1 VNIALF
7 GGTFDP
13 VHNGHLA
20 VAQAAADRFSLDR
33 VLFIP
38 SGRPPHKDREPQA
51 PYEDRYRMAEF
62 ACQADPRFEASR
74 LEDPQVLGGG
84 KTYSVDT
91 IERVRDELAPGDD
104 LYFLIGQDA
113 FDELAIWHRLEDVVE
128 KVEFIVASR
137 PHSVSSVRREGVAA
151 QARFQELEGVDVP
164 ISATAVRRLAAQGS
178 DLRGSVPDPVADY
191 IRRHRLYQKNEGGRP
206 DGRPPFCLE

>member
-1 VNIALF
+1 VKIALF

-20 VAQAAADRFSLDR
+20 AAKAAADRFGLDR

-38 SGRPPHKDREPQA
+38 SGRPPHKDRAPQA
-51 PYEDRYRMAEF
+51 AYEDRYRMAEL

-74 LEDPQVLGGG
+74 LEDPKALGDG
-84 KTYSVDT
+84 KSYSVDT
-91 IERVRDELAPGDD
+91 IERVREDLAADDE

-113 FDELAIWHRLEDVVE
+113 FDELSIWHRLEDVVE

-137 PHSVSSVRREGVAA
+137 PHSVSSLRREGAA
-151 QARFQELEGVDVP
+151 ARARFSVLDGVAVP
-164 ISATAVRRLAAQGS
+164 VSATAVRQLAAGGI

-191 IRRHRLYQKNEGGRP
+191 IRQHELYLNK
-206 DGRPPFCLE
+206 

>member
-1 VNIALF
+1 MKIALF

-20 VAQAAADRFSLDR
+20 VATTAANRFDLDR

-38 SGRPPHKDREPQA
+38 SGRPPHKDRGPQA
-51 PYEDRYRMAEF
+51 AYEDRYRMVEL
-62 ACQADPRFEASR
+62 ACRADSRFDASR
-74 LEDPQVLGGG
+74 LEDPKVLGDG

-91 IERVRDELAPGDD
+91 IEQVRAGLGPNDE

-113 FDELAIWHRLEDVVE
+113 FDELSIWHRLEDVVDR
-128 KVEFIVASR
+128 VAFIVASR
-137 PHSVSSVRREGVAA
+137 PHSVSSVRREGIAA
-151 QARFQELEGVDVP
+151 RARFQQLEGVDVP
-164 ISATAVRRLAAQGS
+164 VSATAVRQLAAQGI

-191 IRRHRLYQKNEGGRP
+191 IRQHQLYQQK
-206 DGRPPFCLE
+206 

>member
-1 VNIALF
+1 VKIALF

-20 VAQAAADRFSLDR
+20 AAKAAADRFGLDR

-38 SGRPPHKDREPQA
+38 SGRPPHKDLGPQA
-51 PYEDRYRMAEF
+51 AYEDRYRMAEL

-74 LEDPQVLGGG
+74 LEDPALLGNG
-84 KTYSVDT
+84 KTYSIDT
-91 IERVRDELAPGDD
+91 IEKVRSSLKPEDE

-113 FDELAIWHRLEDVVE
+113 FDELSIWHRLEDVVE

-137 PHSVSSVRREGVAA
+137 PHSVSSARREGVAA
-151 QARFQELEGVDVP
+151 RARFKALEGVAVQV
-164 ISATAVRRLAAQGS
+164 SATAVRQLAARQL
-178 DLRGSVPDPVADY
+178 DLHGSVPPRVADY
-191 IRRHRLYQKNEGGRP
+191 IRRHELYRKKGGDQP
-206 DGRPPFCLE
+206 QGRPPFCG

>member
-1 VNIALF
+1 MKIALF

-20 VAQAAADRFSLDR
+20 VAQAAADRFGLDR

-51 PYEDRYRMAEF
+51 AYEDRYRMAEL
-62 ACQADPRFEASR
+62 ACQSDPRFAPSR
-74 LEDPQVLGGG
+74 LEDPQALGAG

-91 IERVRDELAPGDD
+91 IERVRDGLAPGDE

-113 FDELAIWHRLEDVVE
+113 FDELSIWHRLQDVVE
-128 KVEFIVASR
+128 MVEFIVASR
-137 PHSVSSVRREGVAA
+137 PHSVSSGRREGQSAR
-151 QARFQELEGVDVP
+151 ARFHALEGVEVP
-164 ISATAVRRLAAQGS
+164 VSATAVRQLTQLGLDIR
-178 DLRGSVPDPVADY
+178 DLVPDAVADY
-191 IRRHRLYQKNEGGRP
+191 IRQHRLYQQK
-206 DGRPPFCLE
+206 

>member
-1 VNIALF
+1 MKIALF

-13 VHNGHLA
+13 IHNGHLA

-33 VLFIP
+33 VLFVP
-38 SGRPPHKDREPQA
+38 SGRPPHKDRGPQA
-51 PYEDRYRMAEF
+51 SYEDRYSMTEL

-74 LEDPQVLGGG
+74 LEDPQVLGDG

-91 IERVRDELAPGDD
+91 IERAQSDLAPGDQ

-113 FDELAIWHRLEDVVE
+113 FDELSIWHRLEDVIE

-137 PHSVSSVRREGVAA
+137 PHSASSIRREGLAA
-151 QARFQELEGVDVP
+151 QARFQPLEGVSVP
-164 ISATAVRRLAAQGS
+164 VSATAVRRLAARGI
-178 DLRGSVPDPVADY
+178 DLGDSVPALVADY
-191 IRRHRLYQKNEGGRP
+191 IRRHELYKQNEGGRP
-206 DGRPPFCLE
+206 LGRPPFCL

>member
-1 VNIALF
+1 VKIALF

-13 VHNGHLA
+13 IHNGHLA
-20 VAQAAADRFSLDR
+20 VAQAAADRFGLDR

-38 SGRPPHKDREPQA
+38 SGRPPHKDRGPQA
-51 PYEDRYRMAEF
+51 AYEDRYRMAEF

-74 LEDPQVLGGG
+74 LEDPHVLGDG

-91 IERVRDELAPGDD
+91 IERVQGGLAPGDE

-113 FDELAIWHRLEDVVE
+113 FDELSIWHRLADVVE

-137 PHSVSSVRREGVAA
+137 PHSVSSIRREGLAA
-151 QARFQELEGVDVP
+151 QARFQALEGVDVP
-164 ISATAVRRLAAQGS
+164 VSATAVRRLAAQGL
-178 DLRGSVPDPVADY
+178 DLRDSVPDSVADY
-191 IRRHRLYQKNEGGRP
+191 IRRHELYQKHEEGRP
-206 DGRPPFCLE
+206 LGRPPYCL